1 VSGAILMVVGGWT
14 KNPQRSKQCERMVTS
29 RAGTLSSSWNE
40 RRVCLCAGRWHHV
53 EAGEPELCARGG
65 GAAGG
70 CHRPAGLRD
79 KGQIQ
84 PGHKVLIVGASGG
97 VGTFAVQ
104 LARAFGADVTG
115 VCSTKNVDLVRSI
128 GADHVID
135 YTEEDFTRTGRVY
148 DLIFQ
153 VAGTRS
159 PSQCRRALT
168 ANGTLVLCSGPGAA
182 PVRGERARWLGPVP
196 RTIRA
201 LALSRF
207 GQQKMVAWTAKPTK
221 NDLAD
226 LKELIEAGNVA
237 PVIDKI
243 YPLSDVPEA
252 IRYLEQGHARGK
264 VVITI

>member
-1 VSGAILMVVGGWT
+1 
-14 KNPQRSKQCERMVTS
+14 
-29 RAGTLSSSWNE
+29 
-40 RRVCLCAGRWHHV
+40 
-53 EAGEPELCARGG
+53 
-65 GAAGG
+65 
-70 CHRPAGLRD
+70 
-79 KGQIQ
+79 
-84 PGHKVLIVGASGG
+84 
-97 VGTFAVQ
+97 
-104 LARAFGADVTG
+104 

-196 RTIRA
+196 RMIRA

-207 GQQKMVAWTAKPTK
+207 GQRKMVAWTAKPTK
-221 NDLAD
+221 NSPLAD

-243 YPLSDVPEA
+243 YPLSDIPEA